1 MYYDIAFIL
10 ITIIWIILGN
20 SKLKLNPLFVIFLA
34 CILLGILLNLS
45 ATNISFDI
53 FNGFMSVSKKIG
65 LLIFFGVI
73 IGICL
78 EKSGATEIISI
89 GLIKKLSFLPITYII
104 NLIGFLISI
113 PVFCDAAFIILSSFS
128 KKISELTKNSKK
140 TIAVALSTGLFAT
153 HVLVPPTPGPL
164 AAAASLDLKNIF
176 LLFVC
181 GGIFA
186 FFLSLIG
193 GFYSQ
198 KFIQETKTISEENL
212 KVLISGMSTK
222 KTMSFNL
229 ASSPV
234 WIPLVIMSLNPIV
247 PSKINI
253 LTSPAFALFIGAII
267 SIYLSIKNIKFKKLL
282 LISLK
287 QSLPIIGITGMGG
300 GLGQIIKNIDV
311 VSWFSEID
319 GFTSLGI
326 IIPFLISASLK
337 TAQGSSTVAIVT
349 SASIIYP
356 MLSVFGLDNE
366 LGKTLA
372 ILSIGVGSMT
382 VSHAN
387 DSYFW
392 VVSQFSGMDVS
403 TTYKTHTVATLFQGI
418 FGIIILFIIYKVI
431 VFFN

>member
-10 ITIIWIILGN
+10 ITITWIILGN

-34 CILLGILLNLS
+34 CILLGLLLNLS
-45 ATNISFDI
+45 ITNISFDI
-53 FNGFMSVSKKIG
+53 FNGFVSVSKKIG
-65 LLIFFGVI
+65 LLILFGVI

-89 GLIKKLSFLPITYII
+89 SLIKKLSFLPISYVI

-113 PVFCDAAFIILSSFS
+113 PVFCDAAFIILSSLN
-128 KKISELTKNSKK
+128 KKISELTKSSKK
-140 TIAVALSTGLFAT
+140 SITVALSTGLFAT
-153 HVLVPPTPGPL
+153 HVLVPPTPGPM
-164 AAAASLDLKNIF
+164 AAAANLDLKNIF
-176 LLFVC
+176 LLFIC

-193 GFYSQ
+193 GLYSQ
-198 KFIQETKTISEENL
+198 KFIQKTKAISEEDL
-212 KVLISGMSTK
+212 KVLISRIGTK
-222 KTMSFNL
+222 KTLSFNL
-229 ASSPV
+229 ASSPI
-234 WIPLVIMSLNPIV
+234 WIPLVIMSLNPIA
-247 PSKINI
+247 PNEIKI
-253 LTSPAFALFIGAII
+253 LTSPTFALFIGAII
-267 SIYLSIKNIKFKKLL
+267 SIYLSIRNISFKKLL
-282 LISLK
+282 LVSLK

-300 GLGQIIKNIDV
+300 SLGQIIKNIDV
-311 VSWFSEID
+311 VSWFNKID
-319 GFTSLGI
+319 SFTSLGI

-337 TAQGSSTVAIVT
+337 TAQGSSTVAIIT

-392 VVSQFSGMDVS
+392 VVSQFSGMDIN
-403 TTYKTHTVATLFQGI
+403 TTYKTHTIATLFQGI

-431 VFFN
+431 LFF

>member
-10 ITIIWIILGN
+10 ITITWIILGN
-20 SKLKLNPLFVIFLA
+20 YKLKLNPLFVIFLA
-34 CILLGILLNLS
+34 CILLGLLLNLS
-45 ATNISFDI
+45 ITNISFDI
-53 FNGFMSVSKKIG
+53 FNGFVSVSKKIG
-65 LLIFFGVI
+65 LLILFGVI

-89 GLIKKLSFLPITYII
+89 SLIKKLSFLPISYVI

-113 PVFCDAAFIILSSFS
+113 PVFCDAAFIILSSLN
-128 KKISELTKNSKK
+128 KKISELTKSSKK
-140 TIAVALSTGLFAT
+140 SITVALSTGLFAT
-153 HVLVPPTPGPL
+153 HVLVPPTPGPM
-164 AAAASLDLKNIF
+164 AAAANLDLKNIF
-176 LLFVC
+176 LLFIC

-193 GFYSQ
+193 GLYSQ
-198 KFIQETKTISEENL
+198 KFIQKTKAISEEDL
-212 KVLISGMSTK
+212 KVLISRIGTK
-222 KTMSFNL
+222 KTLSFNL
-229 ASSPV
+229 ASSPI
-234 WIPLVIMSLNPIV
+234 WIPLVIMSINPIA
-247 PSKINI
+247 PNEIKI
-253 LTSPAFALFIGAII
+253 LTSPTFALFIGAII
-267 SIYLSIKNIKFKKLL
+267 SIYLSIRNISFKKLL
-282 LISLK
+282 LVSLK

-311 VSWFSEID
+311 VSWFNKID
-319 GFTSLGI
+319 SFTSLGI

-337 TAQGSSTVAIVT
+337 TAQGSSTVAIIT

-392 VVSQFSGMDVS
+392 VVSQFSGMDIN
-403 TTYKTHTVATLFQGI
+403 TTYKTHTIATLFQGI

-431 VFFN
+431 LFL

>member
-10 ITIIWIILGN
+10 ITITWIILGN
-20 SKLKLNPLFVIFLA
+20 SKLKLNPLFVIFIA
-34 CILLGILLNLS
+34 CILLGLLLNLS
-45 ATNISFDI
+45 ITNISFDI
-53 FNGFMSVSKKIG
+53 FNGFVSVSKKIG
-65 LLIFFGVI
+65 LIILFGVI

-89 GLIKKLSFLPITYII
+89 SLIKKLSFLPISYVI

-113 PVFCDAAFIILSSFS
+113 PVFCDAAFIILSSLN
-128 KKISELTKNSKK
+128 KKISELTKSSKK
-140 TIAVALSTGLFAT
+140 SITVALSTGLFAT
-153 HVLVPPTPGPL
+153 HVLVPPTPGPM
-164 AAAASLDLKNIF
+164 AAAANLDLKNIF
-176 LLFVC
+176 LLFIC

-193 GFYSQ
+193 GLYSQ
-198 KFIQETKTISEENL
+198 KFIKKTKAISEEDL
-212 KVLISGMSTK
+212 KVLISRIGTK
-222 KTMSFNL
+222 KTLSFNL
-229 ASSPV
+229 ASSPI
-234 WIPLVIMSLNPIV
+234 WIPLVIMSINPIA
-247 PSKINI
+247 PNEIKI
-253 LTSPAFALFIGAII
+253 LTSPTFALFIGAII
-267 SIYLSIKNIKFKKLL
+267 SIYLSIRNISFKKLL
-282 LISLK
+282 LVSLK

-311 VSWFSEID
+311 VSWFNKID
-319 GFTSLGI
+319 SFTSLGI
-326 IIPFLISASLK
+326 IFPFLISASLK
-337 TAQGSSTVAIVT
+337 TAQGSSTVAIIT

-392 VVSQFSGMDVS
+392 VVSQFSGMDIN
-403 TTYKTHTVATLFQGI
+403 TTYKTHTIATLFQGI

-431 VFFN
+431 LFF

>member
-10 ITIIWIILGN
+10 ITITWIILGN

-34 CILLGILLNLS
+34 CILLGLLLNLS
-45 ATNISFDI
+45 ITNISFDI
-53 FNGFMSVSKKIG
+53 FNGFVSVSKKIG
-65 LLIFFGVI
+65 LIILFGVI

-89 GLIKKLSFLPITYII
+89 SLIKKLSFLPISYVI

-113 PVFCDAAFIILSSFS
+113 PVFCDAAFIILSSLN
-128 KKISELTKNSKK
+128 KKISELTKSSKK
-140 TIAVALSTGLFAT
+140 SITVALSTGLFAT
-153 HVLVPPTPGPL
+153 HVLVPPTPGPM
-164 AAAASLDLKNIF
+164 AAAANLDLKNIF
-176 LLFVC
+176 LLFIC

-193 GFYSQ
+193 GLYSQ
-198 KFIQETKTISEENL
+198 KFIQKTKAISEEDL
-212 KVLISGMSTK
+212 KVLISRIGTK
-222 KTMSFNL
+222 KTLSFNL
-229 ASSPV
+229 ASSPI
-234 WIPLVIMSLNPIV
+234 WIPLVIMSINPIA
-247 PSKINI
+247 PNEIKI
-253 LTSPAFALFIGAII
+253 LTSPTFALFIGAII
-267 SIYLSIKNIKFKKLL
+267 SIYLSIRNISFKKLL
-282 LISLK
+282 LVSLK

-311 VSWFSEID
+311 VSWFNKID
-319 GFTSLGI
+319 SFTSLGI
-326 IIPFLISASLK
+326 IFPFLISASLK
-337 TAQGSSTVAIVT
+337 TAQGSSTVAIIT

-392 VVSQFSGMDVS
+392 VVSQFSGMDIN
-403 TTYKTHTVATLFQGI
+403 TTYKTHTIATLFQGI

-431 VFFN
+431 LFF

>member
-10 ITIIWIILGN
+10 ITITWIILGN

-34 CILLGILLNLS
+34 CILLGLLLNLS
-45 ATNISFDI
+45 ITNISFDI
-53 FNGFMSVSKKIG
+53 FNGFVSVSKKIG
-65 LLIFFGVI
+65 LLILFGVI

-89 GLIKKLSFLPITYII
+89 SLIKKLSFLPISYVI

-113 PVFCDAAFIILSSFS
+113 PVFCDAAFIILSSLN
-128 KKISELTKNSKK
+128 KKISELTKSSKK
-140 TIAVALSTGLFAT
+140 SITVALSTGLFAT
-153 HVLVPPTPGPL
+153 HVLVPPTPGPM
-164 AAAASLDLKNIF
+164 AAAANLDLKNIF
-176 LLFVC
+176 LLFIC

-193 GFYSQ
+193 GLYSQ
-198 KFIQETKTISEENL
+198 KFIQKTKAISEEDL
-212 KVLISGMSTK
+212 KVLISRIGTK
-222 KTMSFNL
+222 KTLSFNL
-229 ASSPV
+229 ASSPI
-234 WIPLVIMSLNPIV
+234 WIPLVIMSINPIA
-247 PSKINI
+247 PNEIKI
-253 LTSPAFALFIGAII
+253 LTSPTFALFIGAII
-267 SIYLSIKNIKFKKLL
+267 SIYLSIRNISFKKLL
-282 LISLK
+282 LVSLK

-311 VSWFSEID
+311 VSWFNKID
-319 GFTSLGI
+319 SFTSLGI

-337 TAQGSSTVAIVT
+337 TAQGSSTVAIIT

-392 VVSQFSGMDVS
+392 VVSQFSGMDIN
-403 TTYKTHTVATLFQGI
+403 TTYKTHTIATLFQGI

-431 VFFN
+431 LFF

>member
-10 ITIIWIILGN
+10 ITITWIILGN

-34 CILLGILLNLS
+34 CILLGLLLNLS
-45 ATNISFDI
+45 ITNISFDI
-53 FNGFMSVSKKIG
+53 FNGFVSVSKKIG
-65 LLIFFGVI
+65 LLILFGVI

-89 GLIKKLSFLPITYII
+89 SLIKKLSFLPISYVI

-113 PVFCDAAFIILSSFS
+113 PVFCDAAFIILSSLN
-128 KKISELTKNSKK
+128 KKISELTKSSKK
-140 TIAVALSTGLFAT
+140 SITVALSTGLFAT
-153 HVLVPPTPGPL
+153 HVLVPPTPGPM
-164 AAAASLDLKNIF
+164 AAAANLDLKNIF
-176 LLFVC
+176 LLFIC

-193 GFYSQ
+193 GLYSQ
-198 KFIQETKTISEENL
+198 KFIQKTKAISEEDL
-212 KVLISGMSTK
+212 KVLISRIGTK
-222 KTMSFNL
+222 KTLSFNL
-229 ASSPV
+229 ASSPI
-234 WIPLVIMSLNPIV
+234 WIPLVIMSINPIA
-247 PSKINI
+247 PNEIKI
-253 LTSPAFALFIGAII
+253 LTSPTFALFIGAII
-267 SIYLSIKNIKFKKLL
+267 SIYLSIRNISFKKLL
-282 LISLK
+282 LVSLK

-311 VSWFSEID
+311 VSWFNKIES
-319 GFTSLGI
+319 FTSLGI

-337 TAQGSSTVAIVT
+337 TAQGSSTVAIIT

-392 VVSQFSGMDVS
+392 VVSQFSGMDIN
-403 TTYKTHTVATLFQGI
+403 TTYKTHTIATLFQGI

-431 VFFN
+431 LFF

>member
-10 ITIIWIILGN
+10 ITITWIILGN

-34 CILLGILLNLS
+34 CILLGLLLNLS
-45 ATNISFDI
+45 ITNISFDI
-53 FNGFMSVSKKIG
+53 FNGFVSVSKKIG
-65 LLIFFGVI
+65 LLILFGVI

-78 EKSGATEIISI
+78 EKTGATEIISI
-89 GLIKKLSFLPITYII
+89 SLIKKLTFLPISYVI

-113 PVFCDAAFIILSSFS
+113 PVFCDAAFIILSSLN
-128 KKISELTKNSKK
+128 KKISELTKSSKK
-140 TIAVALSTGLFAT
+140 SITVALSTGLFAT
-153 HVLVPPTPGPL
+153 HVLVPPTPGPM
-164 AAAASLDLKNIF
+164 AAAANLDLKNIF
-176 LLFVC
+176 LLFIC

-193 GFYSQ
+193 GLYSQ
-198 KFIQETKTISEENL
+198 KFIQKTKAISEEDL
-212 KVLISGMSTK
+212 KVLISRIGTK
-222 KTMSFNL
+222 KTLSFNL
-229 ASSPV
+229 ASSPI
-234 WIPLVIMSLNPIV
+234 WIPLVIMSINPIA
-247 PSKINI
+247 PNEIKI
-253 LTSPAFALFIGAII
+253 LTSPTFALFIGAII
-267 SIYLSIKNIKFKKLL
+267 SIYLSIRNISFKKLL
-282 LISLK
+282 LVSLK

-311 VSWFSEID
+311 VSWFNKID
-319 GFTSLGI
+319 SFTSLGI

-337 TAQGSSTVAIVT
+337 TAQGSSTVAIIT

-392 VVSQFSGMDVS
+392 VVSQFSGMDIN
-403 TTYKTHTVATLFQGI
+403 TTYKTHTIATLFQGI

-431 VFFN
+431 LFL

>member
-10 ITIIWIILGN
+10 ITITWIILGN

-34 CILLGILLNLS
+34 CILLGLLLNLS
-45 ATNISFDI
+45 ITNISFDI
-53 FNGFMSVSKKIG
+53 FNGFVSVSKKIG
-65 LLIFFGVI
+65 LLILFGVI

-89 GLIKKLSFLPITYII
+89 SLIKKLSFLPISYVI

-113 PVFCDAAFIILSSFS
+113 PVFCDAAFIILSSLN
-128 KKISELTKNSKK
+128 KKISELTKSSKK
-140 TIAVALSTGLFAT
+140 SITVALSTGLFAT
-153 HVLVPPTPGPL
+153 HVLVPPTPGPM
-164 AAAASLDLKNIF
+164 AAAANLDLKNIF
-176 LLFVC
+176 LLFIC

-193 GFYSQ
+193 GLYSQ
-198 KFIQETKTISEENL
+198 KFIQKTKAISEEDL
-212 KVLISGMSTK
+212 KVLISRIGTK
-222 KTMSFNL
+222 KTLSFNL
-229 ASSPV
+229 ASSPI
-234 WIPLVIMSLNPIV
+234 WIPLVIMSINPIA
-247 PSKINI
+247 PNEIKI
-253 LTSPAFALFIGAII
+253 LTSPTFALFIGAII
-267 SIYLSIKNIKFKKLL
+267 SIYLSIRNISFKKLL
-282 LISLK
+282 LVSLK

-300 GLGQIIKNIDV
+300 SLGQIIKNIDV
-311 VSWFSEID
+311 VSWFNKID
-319 GFTSLGI
+319 SFTSLGI

-337 TAQGSSTVAIVT
+337 TAQGSSTVAIIT

-392 VVSQFSGMDVS
+392 VVSQFSGMDIN
-403 TTYKTHTVATLFQGI
+403 TTYKTHTIATLFQGI
-418 FGIIILFIIYKVI
+418 FGIIISTI
-431 VFFN
+431 

>member
-10 ITIIWIILGN
+10 ITITWIILGN

-34 CILLGILLNLS
+34 CILLGLLLNLS
-45 ATNISFDI
+45 ITNISFDI
-53 FNGFMSVSKKIG
+53 FNGFVSVSKKIG
-65 LLIFFGVI
+65 LLILFGVI

-89 GLIKKLSFLPITYII
+89 SLIKKLSFLPISYVI

-113 PVFCDAAFIILSSFS
+113 PVFCDAAFIILSSLN
-128 KKISELTKNSKK
+128 KKISELTKSSKK
-140 TIAVALSTGLFAT
+140 SITVALSTGLFAT
-153 HVLVPPTPGPL
+153 HVLVPPTPGPM
-164 AAAASLDLKNIF
+164 AAAANLDLKNIF
-176 LLFVC
+176 LLFIC

-193 GFYSQ
+193 GLYSQ
-198 KFIQETKTISEENL
+198 KFIQKTKAISEEDL
-212 KVLISGMSTK
+212 KVLISRIGTK
-222 KTMSFNL
+222 KTLSFNL
-229 ASSPV
+229 ASSPI
-234 WIPLVIMSLNPIV
+234 WIPLVIMSINPIA
-247 PSKINI
+247 PNEIKI
-253 LTSPAFALFIGAII
+253 LTSPTFALFIGAII
-267 SIYLSIKNIKFKKLL
+267 SIYLSIRNISFKKLL
-282 LISLK
+282 LVSLK

-300 GLGQIIKNIDV
+300 SLGQIIKNIDV
-311 VSWFSEID
+311 VSWFNKID
-319 GFTSLGI
+319 SFTSLGI

-337 TAQGSSTVAIVT
+337 TAQGSSTVAIIT

-392 VVSQFSGMDVS
+392 VVSQFSGMDIN
-403 TTYKTHTVATLFQGI
+403 TTYKTHTIATLFQGI

-431 VFFN
+431 LFF

>member
-1 MYYDIAFIL
+1 
-10 ITIIWIILGN
+10 
-20 SKLKLNPLFVIFLA
+20 
-34 CILLGILLNLS
+34 
-45 ATNISFDI
+45 
-53 FNGFMSVSKKIG
+53 
-65 LLIFFGVI
+65 
-73 IGICL
+73 
-78 EKSGATEIISI
+78 
-89 GLIKKLSFLPITYII
+89 
-104 NLIGFLISI
+104 
-113 PVFCDAAFIILSSFS
+113 
-128 KKISELTKNSKK
+128 
-140 TIAVALSTGLFAT
+140 
-153 HVLVPPTPGPL
+153 
-164 AAAASLDLKNIF
+164 
-176 LLFVC
+176 
-181 GGIFA
+181 
-186 FFLSLIG
+186 
-193 GFYSQ
+193 
-198 KFIQETKTISEENL
+198 
-212 KVLISGMSTK
+212 
-222 KTMSFNL
+222 
-229 ASSPV
+229 
-234 WIPLVIMSLNPIV
+234 
-247 PSKINI
+247 
-253 LTSPAFALFIGAII
+253 
-267 SIYLSIKNIKFKKLL
+267 
-282 LISLK
+282 
-287 QSLPIIGITGMGG
+287 MGG

>member
-10 ITIIWIILGN
+10 ITITWIILGN

-34 CILLGILLNLS
+34 CILLGLLLNLS
-45 ATNISFDI
+45 ITNISFDI
-53 FNGFMSVSKKIG
+53 FNGFVSVSKKIG
-65 LLIFFGVI
+65 LLILFGVI

-89 GLIKKLSFLPITYII
+89 SLIKKLSFLPISYVI

-113 PVFCDAAFIILSSFS
+113 PVFCDAAFIILSSLN
-128 KKISELTKNSKK
+128 KKISELTKSSKK
-140 TIAVALSTGLFAT
+140 SITVALSTGLFAT
-153 HVLVPPTPGPL
+153 HVLVPPTPGPM
-164 AAAASLDLKNIF
+164 AAAANLDLKNIF
-176 LLFVC
+176 LLFIC

-193 GFYSQ
+193 GLYSQ
-198 KFIQETKTISEENL
+198 KFIQKTKAISEEDL
-212 KVLISGMSTK
+212 KVLISRIGTK
-222 KTMSFNL
+222 KTLSFNL
-229 ASSPV
+229 ASSPI
-234 WIPLVIMSLNPIV
+234 WIPLVIMSINPIA
-247 PSKINI
+247 PNEIKI
-253 LTSPAFALFIGAII
+253 LTSPTFALFIGAII
-267 SIYLSIKNIKFKKLL
+267 SIYLSIRNISFKKLL
-282 LISLK
+282 LVSLK

-311 VSWFSEID
+311 VSWFNKID
-319 GFTSLGI
+319 SFTSLGI

-337 TAQGSSTVAIVT
+337 TAQGSSTVAIIT

-392 VVSQFSGMDVS
+392 VVSQFSGMDIN
-403 TTYKTHTVATLFQGI
+403 TTYKTHTIATLFQGI

-431 VFFN
+431 LFL